1 MVNAFDGGKLFLL
14 IYKIKEYMTKKIL
27 IVEDEKDIA
36 RLIQYNLDKAGFSCE
51 TAASGEDALALLG
64 RKGFDLVILDV
75 MLPGVDGLEVCR
87 RMRKDTDLTD
97 VPVIMLTAKGEEVDR
112 IVGLELG
119 AEDYMVKPFS
129 PRELVLRVKAILRR
143 RIAVEDVDVLKAG
156 ALILDKGRHRVTVD
170 GVEVVLTAMEFK
182 LLALLMGRPGRIQSR
197 EVLLNDVW
205 GIDADVYTRTVDT
218 HVRRLRLKLK
228 AVGDLVETV
237 IGAGY
242 RFRQDHE
249 N

>member
-1 MVNAFDGGKLFLL
+1 
-14 IYKIKEYMTKKIL
+14 MTKKIL

-51 TAASGEDALALLG
+51 TAASGEDALGMLG
-64 RKGFDLVILDV
+64 RKGFDLVILDI

-87 RMRKDTDLTD
+87 RMRKDTDLAV

-156 ALILDKGRHRVTVD
+156 ALILDKRRHRVTVD

-218 HVRRLRLKLK
+218 HVRRLRLKLS
-228 AVGDLVETV
+228 AAGDLVETV

>member
-1 MVNAFDGGKLFLL
+1 
-14 IYKIKEYMTKKIL
+14 MTKKIL

-36 RLIQYNLDKAGFSCE
+36 RLIQYNLDNAGFSCE